1 MKAKHLTIAVCLLLL
16 FAACKNWKKQKRA
29 VVRDTSITK
38 TTSFNNLFF
47 DSLGISHFLQAHP
60 DLQPFEEQYQDFYK
74 ERNFQYAWFDNKGIT
89 EQANHFL
96 NLLNSTAQDLQ
107 DSSLVNPNLEDY
119 YAKAINDSLHQMSQD
134 SILKTELLFTGQFF
148 QYAAKVYKGSD
159 LDAADLGW
167 FIPRRKLDLA
177 ALLDSSIKSKAADI
191 ASYAAL
197 NPQYQKLQ
205 SQLASYYELLKTGTK
220 DSIEKLQ
227 KPLKKG
233 DSVQAIILIKQKLLQ
248 F

>member
-1 MKAKHLTIAVCLLLL
+1 
-16 FAACKNWKKQKRA
+16 
-29 VVRDTSITK
+29 
-38 TTSFNNLFF
+38 
-47 DSLGISHFLQAHP
+47 
-60 DLQPFEEQYQDFYK
+60 
-74 ERNFQYAWFDNKGIT
+74 
-89 EQANHFL
+89 L

-107 DSSLVNPNLEDY
+107 DSSLINPGLQAY
-119 YAKAINDSLHQMSQD
+119 YETAINDSLHKMPPD

-197 NPQYQKLQ
+197 NPQFQKLQ
-205 SQLASYYELLKTGTK
+205 SQLSAYYELLKSSSQDT
-220 DSIEKLQ
+220 IQKLQ

-233 DSVQAIILIKQKLLQ
+233 DSAEVIVQIKQKLLELGDLKPMTAVR